1 MAKDNLQGL
10 KVAILATDG
19 FEQVELLEPRRAL
32 DEAGAETRVVSPKK
46 DRIRGWN
53 CTDWGGEV
61 KVDVPLERA
70 RPEDFDALYAA
81 YDRCMGQ
88 FNLDKKGQVA
98 NGQAGVQPVKE
109 EVDKALKACESK
121 NPLPPWEKDVNNPD
135 ALDFATRVVQC
146 LRDKGVRYVEV
157 HNEPGADAV
166 SYAFG
171 GPNNDAASI
180 TLGLEHAKEC
190 EIASSKK

>member
-1 MAKDNLQGL
+1 MVHMKKAALALLLLLAACSKPDAQPQ
-10 KVAILATDG
+10 VASITTPSSAAAPTSAAQ
-19 FEQVELLEPRRAL
+19 EQRPRERL
-32 DEAGAETRVVSPKK
+32 DMT
-46 DRIRGWN
+46 
-53 CTDWGGEV
+53 
-61 KVDVPLERA
+61 
-70 RPEDFDALYAA
+70 PEDFEALYAA
-81 YDRCMGQ
+81 YDRCMAQ
-88 FNLDKKGQVA
+88 FGLDKKGQIA

-109 EVDKALKACESK
+109 DVDKALKACESK
-121 NPLPPWEKDVNNPD
+121 DPLPPWEKDVNNPD
-135 ALDFATRVVQC
+135 AVDFAARVVQC

-157 HNEPGADAV
+157 HNEPGAEAV